1 MEKKLLVSP
10 IFKIKTEEIEIENE
24 FELEYYSNE
33 KGNWCKVVIPSPLKN
48 AVSCKKM
55 EKGSLYFGYDEAEE
69 LLRGYCSKCEKG
81 DGLIIIRDEMI
92 KLEKM
97 EVKCTFLDVKIQEA
111 IKFIMTQAGVETYE
125 LSEEEFGKKETVVI
139 DRQNGIE
146 ALETLGKAFQAEKE
160 FYFMKGVFFWGIEQ
174 DQKEIFELEENI
186 NILSFNRYGDGY
198 EVETFGL
205 PWIKRGDKII
215 IKHSARSGEFK
226 VKKIIIKKNVKGFT
240 RMHIFI

>member
-10 IFKIKTEEIEIENE
+10 SFKVKTEEIEIENE

-48 AVSCKKM
+48 AISCKEM
-55 EKGSLYFGYDEAEE
+55 EKGSLYFGYEEE

-92 KLEKM
+92 KLEKT
-97 EVKCTFLDVKIQEA
+97 EVKCTFVDVEIQDA
-111 IKFIMTQAGVETYE
+111 MKFILTQAGIESYK
-125 LSEEEFGKKETVVI
+125 LSEEKLGKKETIVI
-139 DRQNGIE
+139 DKQNGIE
-146 ALETLGKAFQAEKE
+146 ALQTIKKAFQTDQE
-160 FYFMKGVFFWGIEQ
+160 FYFEKGIFIWGIERKQ
-174 DQKEIFELEENI
+174 ENIFELEENV
-186 NILSFNRYGDGY
+186 NILSFNQNGEDF
-198 EVETFGL
+198 EVETLGI
-205 PWIKRGDKII
+205 PWVKRGDLVE
-215 IKHSARSGEFK
+215 IKHSALSGEFK